1 MNKSIGF
8 RFNLVISLFLIG
20 LLIAFGVYNQS
31 ETNTVLR
38 SALDKKADSVM
49 NRLVL
54 SLPATL
60 WNYETEQLI
69 NIVESEVNDSE
80 IKGIFVFD
88 NDNKIVLGRVS
99 DELGKIV
106 NSDAADLTEIKKESL
121 LLFDDS
127 ETKKPVGRV
136 LLLVDTSSIDDLLNK
151 AMMRTL
157 VQMIMMVFLLTV
169 IITILLQKIVIRPLN
184 EVGLALNDISHGE
197 GDLTRR
203 LNVVR
208 LDEIGVVAHNFNS
221 FADKIQIL
229 VQQVVGS
236 MEHMSVLVQDL
247 VDVAH
252 STNSGV
258 KTQSSETEQVA
269 TAVLAMSATASDISL
284 NAANAANAAHK
295 ANNEASNA
303 KTIVDDSVDSIDHLA
318 REIEESVTVINELEV
333 DATSITSMVAVIQGI
348 AEQTNL
354 LALNAAIEAAR
365 AGEQGRG
372 FAVVADEVRSLA
384 SKTQNT
390 TEEIQQIINKLQ
402 SGAKSAVEVINTNR
416 QNGDNTVKEVNK
428 AAQSL
433 VDIASFV
440 STMTDINIQIANASE
455 KQTEVTEKINQNI
468 IRIIDVSD
476 DTAQGTMN
484 TEASCTQLSELVQQI
499 ALQLQRFKI

>member
-8 RFNLVISLFLIG
+8 RFNLVTSLLVIA
-20 LLIAFGVYNQS
+20 LLLVFGSYNQS
-31 ETNTVLR
+31 ETSTVLR
-38 SALDKKADSVM
+38 SSLDKKADSVM

-69 NIVESEVNDSE
+69 TIVDSEVNDSE

-88 NDNKIVLGRVS
+88 NDNKMVLGRVS
-99 DELGKIV
+99 DKLGKIV
-106 NSDAADLTEIKKESL
+106 PSSTPDLTERNKESL

-127 ETKKPVGRV
+127 GTKKSVGRV
-136 LLLVDTSSIDDLLNK
+136 LLLVDTSLVDALLK
-151 AMMRTL
+151 EAMIRTL

-184 EVGLALNDISHGE
+184 EVGLALNNISHGE

-203 LNVVR
+203 LNVAR
-208 LDEIGVVAHNFNS
+208 LDEIGNVAHNFNS
-221 FADKIQIL
+221 FADKIQNL
-229 VQQVVGS
+229 VLQVVSS
-236 MEHMSVLVQDL
+236 MEHMSILVQDL
-247 VDVAH
+247 VNVAN

-269 TAVLAMSATASDISL
+269 TAVVAMSTTANEISQNAATAAST
-284 NAANAANAAHK
+284 ANK
-295 ANNEASNA
+295 ANTEASNA
-303 KTIVDDSVDSIDHLA
+303 KIIVDDSVDSIDHLA
-318 REIEESVTVINELEV
+318 REIEKSVTVINQLEIDV
-333 DATSITSMVAVIQGI
+333 TSITSMVAVIQGI

-384 SKTQNT
+384 NKTQKT

-402 SGAKSAVEVINTNR
+402 TGAKNAVEVINTNR

-440 STMTDINIQIANASE
+440 STMTDINILIANASE
-455 KQTEVTEKINQNI
+455 KQTNVTEKINQNI
-468 IRIIDVSD
+468 IKIITVSD
-476 DTAQGTMN
+476 DTAEGTMN

-499 ALQLQRFKI
+499 EQQLQRFKI